1 MCRRNRYAH
10 ALGTTQP
17 SAVVSSPPTSQPPTP
32 AQLLAMV
39 RSMSLSD
46 FRELKHEV
54 KQERRALKAEMK
66 ASRRENRGHCC
77 GWGASTRRE
86 RRAAKHA
93 ATAQLWSDAVVRHG
107 QRQVVQ
113 SELEPEGM
121 VEYQTLREGSQV
133 ETGVVQ
139 VGPPPRY
146 DEVVEK
152 ADVKVKA

>member
-1 MCRRNRYAH
+1 
-10 ALGTTQP
+10 
-17 SAVVSSPPTSQPPTP
+17 
-32 AQLLAMV
+32 MV
-39 RSMSLSD
+39 RNMSLSD
-46 FRELKHEV
+46 FRELKAEV

-77 GWGASTRRE
+77 GGSTRRE

-107 QRQVVQ
+107 QRQMTQ
-113 SELEPEGM
+113 TELEREGM
-121 VEYQTLREGSQV
+121 VGYQTLREGSQV

-146 DEVVEK
+146 DEVVAEK
-152 ADVKVKA
+152 RDVKA